1 MNRKNIMI
9 LIFFI
14 LSASFFSSSLA
25 VFFLESYY
33 SKINFK
39 ILSQI
44 NSQIIKE
51 YPEAENK
58 IFSALKSY
66 KDNPV
71 TEEENILAAYGYKP
85 QDFTKPVLKYNNIFI
100 FASLPA
106 TAVLYLSALLIWH
119 KKEIHNIRK
128 LSSSLV
134 KANNGGSFSVQEG
147 EGEFFKLQD
156 EIYKTVTMLYQTK
169 EEALKTR
176 NNFAE
181 NLSNI
186 AHQIK
191 TQVTSIS
198 LTLQKIKDNSKSCN
212 SCPVL
217 TGIEEK
223 VLQLF
228 NLEEKLLLLS
238 RIDTGIIPFNKKE
251 TDVFTVLMLASDN
264 LYELLLKA
272 DVTIDI
278 PEAGEMLI
286 YADMEWTME
295 AFINIF
301 KNCMEHTPA
310 GGTVYCSYTQNP
322 VYTQIK
328 IWDNGTGFAKE
339 DMPHIFEKF
348 YQGKNSLN
356 GGTGIGLFL
365 AKSIIESQ
373 NGTINASNLP
383 EGGACFEVRFYSH

>member
-1 MNRKNIMI
+1 MNQKSII
-9 LIFFI
+9 IPVFFI
-14 LSASFFSSSLA
+14 LSASLFSSLLA
-25 VFFLESYY
+25 VFFMESYY

-44 NSQIIKE
+44 NSQIIKK
-51 YPEAENK
+51 YPEAEQE

-85 QDFTKPVLKYNNIFI
+85 KDFTKPVLKYTNIFI
-100 FASLPA
+100 FASLSA

-119 KKEIHNIRK
+119 RKETRNIRK
-128 LSSSLV
+128 LSDALV
-134 KANNGGSFSVQEG
+134 KANNGGSFSMQEG

-169 EEALKTR
+169 EEALKAR

-191 TQVTSIS
+191 TQVTSVS
-198 LTLQKIKDNSKSCN
+198 LTLQKIKDNPDFCN

-217 TGIEEK
+217 TGTREK
-223 VLQLF
+223 VLQLI

-238 RIDTGIIPFNKKE
+238 RIDTGILPFNKKE
-251 TDVFTVLMLASDN
+251 TDIFTVLMLASDN

-278 PEAGEMLI
+278 PEMGEMLI
-286 YADMEWTME
+286 YADIEWTME

-310 GGTVYCSYTQNP
+310 GGTVYCAYTQNP

-339 DMPHIFEKF
+339 DIPHIFERF
-348 YQGKNSLN
+348 YKGENSSSESI
-356 GGTGIGLFL
+356 GIGLAL
-365 AKSIIESQ
+365 SKSIIEKN
-373 NGTINASNLP
+373 NGYIIVDSKENVGTKFQIKY
-383 EGGACFEVRFYSH
+383 FEI